1 MKKFTLML
9 AAIITAA
16 MTIGAA
22 AQTPQKAVCKK
33 VCTEKVCSKT
43 PCKDAKDCTP
53 ACAQANCK
61 NCKANCKDCK
71 KP

>member
-22 AQTPQKAVCKK
+22 AQTPQKL
-33 VCTEKVCSKT
+33 SLIHI
-43 PCKDAKDCTP
+43 
-53 ACAQANCK
+53 
-61 NCKANCKDCK
+61 
-71 KP
+71 

>member
-22 AQTPQKAVCKK
+22 AQTPQKAV
-33 VCTEKVCSKT
+33 
-43 PCKDAKDCTP
+43 
-53 ACAQANCK
+53 
-61 NCKANCKDCK
+61 
-71 KP
+71 